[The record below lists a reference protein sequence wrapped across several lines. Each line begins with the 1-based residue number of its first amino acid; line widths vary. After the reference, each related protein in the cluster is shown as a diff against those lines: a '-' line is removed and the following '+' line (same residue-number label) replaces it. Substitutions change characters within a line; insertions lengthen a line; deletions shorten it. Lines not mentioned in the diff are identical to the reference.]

1 MSSDEDYLFD
11 EDDVDSGNESPENSD
26 DDEEDWGMD
35 IGLGR
40 YLNILGRLRF
50 LLKHNETA
58 SECYI
63 SKKSASNSTWV

>member
-35 IGLGR
+35 IGLGM
-40 YLNILGRLRF
+40 NQMIF
-50 LLKHNETA
+50 SQLKFPLKLY
-58 SECYI
+58 S
-63 SKKSASNSTWV
+63 

>member
-40 YLNILGRLRF
+40 YQIIFSVLKFPLNIMPTRM
-50 LLKHNETA
+50 
-58 SECYI
+58 S
-63 SKKSASNSTWV
+63 V

>member
-40 YLNILGRLRF
+40 FLKIFSRLRF
-50 LLKHNETA
+50 PLKRM
-58 SECYI
+58 CI
-63 SKKSASNSTWV
+63 